1 MDRIYCGT
9 GKEKFGGNLVE
20 VSLCLTDLPKDKIFE
35 YNGKKYIKLK
45 VVKKKEVDQYGKSH
59 YVEVD
64 MFEPQKQE
72 TGLPPS
78 DIQPSDNMDEDLPF

>member
-20 VSLCLTDLPKDKIFE
+20 VSLCLTDLPKNKIFE

-72 TGLPPS
+72 EPLPPS
-78 DIQPSDNMDEDLPF
+78 DIQPSDNPDEDLPF